1 MPDLIE
7 NLDILAALRGP
18 QALMADL
25 LDRPGWVKARIEEL
39 NPIYFAVFDAIF
51 ARILDE
57 WGGNVFSAFCLWGP
71 GKTAK
76 LQCDASAM
84 FSPAMFNR
92 LVAPS
97 LDEQCHWLDYSLYHL
112 DGTQALCHLERLLAL
127 EALDAIEWTPQD
139 GLPGGGDPRW
149 FPLYRRI
156 LAAGKSVQAVGV
168 AYDEVI
174 PLLDAVGPRGL
185 FIITEAPDENSARA
199 LEERVEGYR

>member
-1 MPDLIE
+1 
-7 NLDILAALRGP
+7 
-18 QALMADL
+18 
-25 LDRPGWVKARIEEL
+25 
-39 NPIYFAVFDAIF
+39 
-51 ARILDE
+51 
-57 WGGNVFSAFCLWGP
+57 
-71 GKTAK
+71 
-76 LQCDASAM
+76 
-84 FSPAMFNR
+84 
-92 LVAPS
+92 
-97 LDEQCHWLDYSLYHL
+97 LDEQCRWLDYSLYHL